1 MIRIAVSGAGGRMG
15 RSVVVACHAD
25 PGVTVAAA
33 LEQVGAVGLGTDAGE
48 VAGIGAIGVPIC
60 ATLEPLAAPPDVLI
74 DFSSAQGTLE
84 RVQQCSQ
91 AGLRMV
97 IGTTG
102 LDAAAQ
108 AEVRQ
113 AATRIAVVMAPNMS
127 VGINLMFALTGQGAR
142 TLQQADVEILDTHHA
157 AKRDAPSGTA
167 LELGRIVREERTAP
181 ADDVYGRRGGVRE
194 AGSIGYASLRAADV
208 IGEHTVMFAWAGE
221 RLELIHR
228 ATDRM
233 AFADGAVR
241 AVHWV
246 MQHDS
251 GLYDMQD
258 VLGLRSISNRA

>member
-1 MIRIAVSGAGGRMG
+1 MG

-25 PGVTVAAA
+25 PGVTVVAA
-33 LEQVGAVGLGTDAGE
+33 LEQAGAVELGADAGE
-48 VAGIGAIGVPIC
+48 LAGIAPIGVPIC
-60 ATLEPLAAPPDVLI
+60 ATLESPAAPPDVLI

-113 AATRIAVVMAPNMS
+113 AATRVAVVMAPNMS
-127 VGINLMFALTGQGAR
+127 VGVNLMFALTRQGAR
-142 TLQQADVEILDTHHA
+142 TLQQADVEILETHHA

-167 LELGRIVREERTAP
+167 LALGQVVREERTAP
-181 ADDVYGRRGGVRE
+181 ANDVYGRQDGVRE

-241 AVHWV
+241 AAHWI
-246 MQHDS
+246 MQHGP

-258 VLGLRSISNRA
+258 VLGLRPMNNRA